1 MLINKLI
8 SLTFL
13 IIMLLIENSYE
24 QDYPNEDSP
33 NPMQVWSIFDDII
46 SGQAPTTFT
55 ESYITTQVKYNPRL
69 RPIGIYGK
77 NKNIAKTGAL
87 IIQVILSLRQ
97 VVTLDEKNQILTTS
111 FYLLLSWN
119 DPRLS
124 WKPENY
130 NGIKTITV
138 PASNFWLPDLAILNA
153 VSTNNLITYSPNQN
167 AIINYDGTEYLTLS
181 FASQST
187 RCKLNVY
194 NYPFDVQKCQIVI
207 GSWMGN
213 YNEINFQSPDEK
225 PVDLKSYINH
235 SIWTLRSI
243 KDDNLVDL
251 NRFNLYN
258 LNLNG
263 NLNNPNRFRSVDI
276 KFELELKRN
285 PLYIMINGI
294 FPCFILNY
302 VILLAFAV
310 PLASQVTLC

>member
-1 MLINKLI
+1 MIN
-8 SLTFL
+8 FVGL
-13 IIMLLIENSYE
+13 IILTIILKSKYSNQ
-24 QDYPNEDSP
+24 QDYVTEDAP
-33 NPMQVWSIFDDII
+33 NPSQVWSIFDDIM
-46 SGQAPTTFT
+46 SGQAPTTNPDSF
-55 ESYITTQVKYNPRL
+55 ITSQIKYNSRL

-87 IIQVILSLRQ
+87 LIQVILSLRQ
-97 VVTLDEKNQILTTS
+97 IVSLDEKNQILTTS

-124 WKPENY
+124 WKPETY
-130 NGIKTITV
+130 NNIKTITV
-138 PASNFWLPDLAILNA
+138 PASNFWLPDLSILNA
-153 VSTNNLITYSPNQN
+153 VSSNNLITYSPNQN
-167 AIINYDGTEYLTLS
+167 AVINNDGTQYVTLS

-194 NYPFDVQKCQIVI
+194 NYPFDTQKCQIVI

-225 PVDLKSYINH
+225 PYDLKNYINH
-235 SIWTLRSI
+235 SIWSLKSI
-243 KDDNLVDL
+243 KDNNLIDL

-263 NLNNPNRFRSVDI
+263 NQNNANKFRSVDI
-276 KFELELKRN
+276 LYELEMKRN

-294 FPCFILNY
+294 FPCFILNI
-302 VILLAFAV
+302 VILIAFGV